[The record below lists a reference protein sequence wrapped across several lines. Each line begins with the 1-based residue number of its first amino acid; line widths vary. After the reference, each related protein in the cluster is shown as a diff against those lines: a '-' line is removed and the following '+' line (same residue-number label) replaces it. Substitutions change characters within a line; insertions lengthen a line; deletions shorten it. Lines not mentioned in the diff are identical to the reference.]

1 MEKETWGKGVWGCNP
16 QTGQVRVRLVMSERD
31 VGGGA
36 NQGIG
41 GGEKIRA
48 HVCKEQ
54 MVPLIAFYF

>member
-1 MEKETWGKGVWGCNP
+1 
-16 QTGQVRVRLVMSERD
+16 MSERD